1 MITSENAFF
10 EVQFKNFFIPWK
22 NEVPLLIYSIF
33 HILKHSIKFCCNT
46 MMHYS
51 MGQSQILNWISFAQ
65 KLGPLTDTAMGY
77 IFMNEIEWIGVWI
90 LNSGPF

>member
-1 MITSENAFF
+1 
-10 EVQFKNFFIPWK
+10 
-22 NEVPLLIYSIF
+22 
-33 HILKHSIKFCCNT
+33 